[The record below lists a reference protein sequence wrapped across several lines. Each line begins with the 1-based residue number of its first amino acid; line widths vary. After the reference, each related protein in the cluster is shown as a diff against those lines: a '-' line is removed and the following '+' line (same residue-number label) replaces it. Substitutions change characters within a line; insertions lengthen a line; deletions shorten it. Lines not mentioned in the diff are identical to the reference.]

1 MLVRSKRRV
10 SARIERQEGRH
21 VFGGDPTAYDE
32 ARPDYPDRLYELLVE
47 RCGLLPGTATLEIGP
62 ATGLATRRLLALG
75 ADPVVG
81 VEPDPRLAAFLE
93 DATRGADARVEIV
106 VAPFEDAE
114 LPDASFDL
122 AVAAT
127 AFHWVEQRPGLEKL
141 ARLLRPGGWW
151 AMWWTI
157 FGDPERPDPFHEATH
172 RMLESLAKSPS
183 AGIDRTKPFALDVD
197 ARLADLASVRA
208 FEPGSFERI
217 PWTLTLTTDELTR
230 LYATFSSMSRLS
242 EVRQGPLL
250 AGLARIAQEDFAGR
264 VERPVV
270 TAVYTAQR
278 RA

>member
-1 MLVRSKRRV
+1 MLVRSKRHV
-10 SARIERQEGRH
+10 SARVGREEGHH

-32 ARPDYPDRLYELLVE
+32 ARPDYPDRVYELLVQ
-47 RCGLLPGTATLEIGP
+47 RCGLLQGTATLEIGP

-75 ADPVVG
+75 ADPMVG

-93 DATRGADARVEIV
+93 SATRGADARVEIV

-127 AFHWVEQRPGLEKL
+127 AFHWVEQRSGLEKL

-151 AMWWTI
+151 VMWWTI

-183 AGIDRTKPFALDVD
+183 AGIDRTTPFALDVD
-197 ARLADLASVRA
+197 ARLADLASVSA

-217 PWTLTLTTDELTR
+217 PWTLGFTTDKLTR

-242 EVRQGPLL
+242 EAKRGPLL

-270 TAVYTAQR
+270 TAVYTAQL